1 MGIEHMKKL
10 KEGRWEGEAFL
21 LNDKKN
27 SLLLAHVFALH
38 FEEYYP
44 TMLILSSIRKEQ
56 IPEWY

>member
-1 MGIEHMKKL
+1 MKKL